1 MVLENISCWCGLVS
15 VCMLAAKIFVNYFLL
30 CVPYV
35 GVAVSVSVSV
45 TEMSTV
51 RHYLYGL
58 HVYQEIFLC

>member
-1 MVLENISCWCGLVS
+1 
-15 VCMLAAKIFVNYFLL
+15 MLAAKIFVNYFLL